1 MAWLASFFDPDGNP
15 PAVAIN
21 LAFLSAMLF
30 VAPFGLLAFLCAL
43 FVRLFEKGKD
53 KDQERSG

>member
-1 MAWLASFFDPDGNP
+1 MAWLASFFDPDGKP

-53 KDQERSG
+53 KD